1 MTDLPL
7 KDVREMSL
15 DAVRSIAGSQA
26 GDAEVAIGLDSS
38 DELVY
43 YITLQLE
50 PGQHS
55 ILSPADRIRIS
66 HKIRDALIEAGDERY
81 PHLRFL
87 SRDDW
92 DARNRA
98 RSR

>member
-1 MTDLPL
+1 MTDVPL

-15 DAVRSIAGSQA
+15 DAVQSIAGSQA

-50 PGQHS
+50 PRQQS
-55 ILSPADRIRIS
+55 SLSPADRIRIG
-66 HKIRDALIEAGDERY
+66 HRIRDALIEAGDEHY
-81 PHLRFL
+81 PLLRFL

-92 DARNRA
+92 DARTRA
-98 RSR
+98 RS